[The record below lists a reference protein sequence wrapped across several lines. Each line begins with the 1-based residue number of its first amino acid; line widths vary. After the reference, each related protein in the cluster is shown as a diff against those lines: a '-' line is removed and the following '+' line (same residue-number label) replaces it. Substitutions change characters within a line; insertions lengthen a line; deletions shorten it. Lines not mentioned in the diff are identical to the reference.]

1 MGCLTL
7 RTSMGLNVKHVELK
21 APAGALGGAWTAALG
36 CARARRRGARGPG
49 AWPTLRTGRT
59 PDVTHQ
65 QPQPEPFERDDL
77 LLEPLPPGTD
87 PDAYGD
93 PIVEDVE
100 GTLWRVR
107 ARRAGVPP
115 ITSAWL
121 WLVALVVVLLVVA
134 IIAAGA

>member
-1 MGCLTL
+1 M
-7 RTSMGLNVKHVELK
+7 
-21 APAGALGGAWTAALG
+21 
-36 CARARRRGARGPG
+36 
-49 AWPTLRTGRT
+49 
-59 PDVTHQ
+59 THQ

-107 ARRAGVPP
+107 ARTPWRVRARRAGVPP

>member
-1 MGCLTL
+1 
-7 RTSMGLNVKHVELK
+7 
-21 APAGALGGAWTAALG
+21 
-36 CARARRRGARGPG
+36 
-49 AWPTLRTGRT
+49 
-59 PDVTHQ
+59 VTHQ